1 MRSQLI
7 LKRSTMHQ
15 RIIKVNIFH
24 FFPPPIVWYSCWWQ
38 RSVWCL
44 GEGQHLWQ
52 VSIDQDAG
60 TFHLTWC
67 VFGSILDVVVVI
79 QDGVVQVV
87 VIVVIQVVV
96 IVVVNVVVHV
106 VVAGWLTA
114 LSRPPYQR
122 PSPSPSPSWSP
133 SCAGSFRCKPGLII
147 HDVVVILTKVNCQ
160 FLQVLSQHW
169 RCWCDPLHSG

>member
-7 LKRSTMHQ
+7 LKRSTMHSA
-15 RIIKVNIFH
+15 KSTFS
-24 FFPPPIVWYSCWWQ
+24 FFPAANCLIQVLMTEKSLALGRRVALVTGIDWSRCWMYT
-38 RSVWCL
+38 
-44 GEGQHLWQ
+44 
-52 VSIDQDAG
+52 

-87 VIVVIQVVV
+87 VIVV
-96 IVVVNVVVHV
+96 VNVVVHV
-106 VVAGWLTA
+106 VVAGWRTA

-133 SCAGSFRCKPGLII
+133 SCAGNFRCKPGLII

-160 FLQVLSQHW
+160 LFQVLAQHW